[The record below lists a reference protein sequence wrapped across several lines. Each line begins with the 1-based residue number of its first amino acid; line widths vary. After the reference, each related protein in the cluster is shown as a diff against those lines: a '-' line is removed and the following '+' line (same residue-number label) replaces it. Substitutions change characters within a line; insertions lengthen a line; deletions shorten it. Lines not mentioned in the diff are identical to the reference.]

1 MLITGRASR
10 RVAKGDDGYVLM
22 TAVLLLSVMAVMAA
36 AMFTISNHL
45 GVTTNADRTR
55 KSALSVAES
64 GAEVA
69 IASVPG
75 LAATL
80 TNGQTVTGT
89 GTTADGSY
97 SYTLTKSGDTYL
109 VTSRGVVGTGTGESG
124 AARVLQVTLSAPSSF
139 SVGLFSNSNVDLS
152 DNQDLYGDL
161 WSNQS
166 IVLRDNQHIHSG
178 SVIAVGYVSLAANTT
193 VDNDVWTGGY
203 DSSGQAVSGTGLV
216 RGNVKASPSTCTAGS
231 YDTGNYDVV
240 GVRVTGTIT
249 TAGNLVNVS
258 GAHGTISTGV
268 CTAAP
273 APKAMP
279 SFAWNAADY
288 PSPLWDSA
296 QEMTRAQFQTWVNAN
311 RSNLKGAFRVTT
323 GGDSTH
329 WIDMSGGTV
338 TGNFLVMS
346 ETAPIYVGD
355 GGLNFSSTDKVVVLG
370 SLFTPPA
377 GKTCNSVE
385 NAQFDGS
392 TGCAVGIKEHTHN
405 NAQSPTVIYAPNAG
419 VAIKDDVDL
428 TGTLYVNGARLGN
441 NVTVRYDSRV
451 DHLAGF
457 GSASLV
463 QTKWVELPNG

>member
-1 MLITGRASR
+1 MLIDRNAAT
-10 RVAKGDDGYVLM
+10 GDDGYVLM

-45 GVTTNADRTR
+45 GVTTNGDRAR
-55 KSALSVAES
+55 KSALTVAES

-69 IASVPG
+69 IANVPTVAST
-75 LAATL
+75 LA
-80 TNGQTVTGT
+80 NGQSTTGT
-89 GTTADGSY
+89 GTTADGAY
-97 SYTLTKSGDTYL
+97 NYTILKSGDTFL
-109 VTSRGVVGTGTGESG
+109 VTSRGVVGAGAGESG
-124 AARVLQVTLSAPSSF
+124 ATRVLQVTLNAPSSF

-166 IVLRDNQHIHSG
+166 IVLRDNQHIHNG

-203 DSSGQAVSGTGLV
+203 DASGRAMSGSGTV
-216 RGNVKASPSTCTAGS
+216 KGNVKASPSTCTSGS
-231 YDTGNYDVV
+231 YDPDNYDVV
-240 GVRVTGTIT
+240 GIHVTGTIT
-249 TAGNLVNVS
+249 TAGTLVNVS
-258 GAHGTISTGV
+258 GAHGAVSTGV
-268 CTAAP
+268 CTVAP

-279 SFAWNAADY
+279 SFAWNTADY
-288 PSPLWDSA
+288 PSPAWSTA
-296 QEMTRAQFQTWVNAN
+296 QVMTFAEFQSWVSSN
-311 RSNLKGAFRVTT
+311 RSNLRGAFRVTT

-355 GGLNFSSTDKVVVLG
+355 GGLNFNTVDKVVVLG
-370 SLFTPPA
+370 SLYTPPA

-392 TGCAVGIKEHTHN
+392 TGCAIGIKEHTHN
-405 NAQSPTVIYAPNAG
+405 NTQSPTVVYAPNAG
-419 VAIKDDVDL
+419 VAIKDDVDM

-457 GSASLV
+457 GAASLV